1 VRAQLQCIRRTGLSI
16 RRTGPQEA
24 QRRTERPREARRGP
38 KRLMLCTYVCR
49 EVQRGRSW
57 IEQACQALVCLAG
70 GLAGWLAEV
79 QRALKDTGAPEL
91 SGVFVRQF
99 RASRNTG
106 APAVGYCLVFL
117 SCIFGPRR
125 TLGLQLSGI
134 VSGNFKAWGK
144 LGTQLFVSFLSF
156 LEKPREAQ
164 KGPERPRAAQRGS
177 EILSG

>member
-1 VRAQLQCIRRTGLSI
+1 
-16 RRTGPQEA
+16 
-24 QRRTERPREARRGP
+24 
-38 KRLMLCTYVCR
+38 M
-49 EVQRGRSW
+49 
-57 IEQACQALVCLAG
+57 
-70 GLAGWLAEV
+70 
-79 QRALKDTGAPEL
+79 

-164 KGPERPRAAQRGS
+164 KGPERPRAAQKGS
-177 EILSG
+177 EILSGRKNLPLHSRENRVENPKDRVEHPNHRVEHPKDEVEHPKDYVHIC

>member
-1 VRAQLQCIRRTGLSI
+1 
-16 RRTGPQEA
+16 
-24 QRRTERPREARRGP
+24 
-38 KRLMLCTYVCR
+38 MLCKYVCR
-49 EVQRGRSW
+49 EVQRGRAW
-57 IEQACQALVCLAG
+57 KEQACQALVCLAG
-70 GLAGWLAEV
+70 GLAGWLAEA

-117 SCIFGPRR
+117 SCNFGPRR

-144 LGTQLFVSFLSF
+144 LGTQLFDSFLSF